1 MQEKRGWAFGIGAP
15 ILRPLLVAATRQEWI
30 GGENLPVKGGFII
43 AMNHISHVDPVTAGH
58 LVYEHGRI
66 PRYLAKAGLFDKRG
80 LGTILRGAGQIP
92 VQRDSKDAVGAFAA
106 AVEAVRSGKC
116 VVVYPEATITRD
128 PGMWPMKGKS
138 GAARIALETGCP
150 VIPIGQWGAHNV
162 LPPYTKKPHL
172 RERHLITMRVGPPVE
187 LDDLRAQPRTIA
199 VVNQATDRIMTA
211 ITEQL
216 ALIRHEEPPAERYDM
231 AVQGDRF
238 KKRKDA

>member
-1 MQEKRGWAFGIGAP
+1 MQEKRGWAWVLGVP
-15 ILRPLLVAATRQEWI
+15 VLRPLLEVATRHEWI
-30 GGENLPVKGGFII
+30 GGENLPEKGGFII

-58 LVYEHGRI
+58 LVYDHGRL
-66 PRYLAKAGLFDKRG
+66 PRYLAKAGLFEKKG
-80 LGTILRGAGQIP
+80 LGAVLRNSGQIP
-92 VQRDSKDAVGAFAA
+92 VKRDSKDAVGAFAA
-106 AVEAVRSGKC
+106 AVAAVRAGRC
-116 VVVYPEATITRD
+116 VVIYPEATITRD

-187 LDDLRAQPRTIA
+187 LDDLRAQPRTAAI
-199 VVNQATDRIMTA
+199 VNQATDRIMTA
-211 ITEQL
+211 ITDQV

-231 AVQGDRF
+231 AVHGDRF
-238 KKRKDA
+238 KKRKDG